1 MKRNEGTEIKFLRES
16 LALERLLRR
25 CAPLRP
31 LGIAMTQKGTE
42 QPLKFLTSMT
52 ELGRKSPLIHP
63 V

>member
-31 LGIAMTQKGTE
+31 LGIAMTQKGTK
-42 QPLKFLTSMT
+42 QPRIIQF
-52 ELGRKSPLIHP
+52 
-63 V
+63 